1 MSDAAPAVGRPVPL
15 HTVRVVVPARN
26 EELLLPGALSALR
39 LALDHLAR
47 THPDVR
53 ADVTVV
59 LDACTDATAD
69 VVAAAPWV
77 RSHAVDSGTVGA
89 ARSAG
94 VETTGAETTGAE
106 TTGAD
111 GISAGRADP
120 EDGAAVWVA
129 STDADSRVPV
139 DWLSVLVELADDG
152 ADLVLG
158 TVQPDPADTPPAQL
172 AAWHR
177 RHDLAEDHPYVHG
190 ANLGIR
196 LSAYRAAG
204 GFGAGAA
211 HEDVRLARRVRAGGG
226 LVVATDR
233 IRVTTSGRG
242 TGRAPAGFAGYVRSL
257 ASRLP
262 SSGPTPA

>member
-1 MSDAAPAVGRPVPL
+1 M
-15 HTVRVVVPARN
+15 HTVHVVVPARN

-39 LALDHLAR
+39 LALDHLAH

-94 VETTGAETTGAE
+94 VETAAVETAGV
-106 TTGAD
+106 D
-111 GISAGRADP
+111 GIGPGRPDP
-120 EDGAAVWVA
+120 GGGGAVWVA

-226 LVVATDR
+226 VVVATDR

>member
-1 MSDAAPAVGRPVPL
+1 MSDAAPAVGRPAPL
-15 HTVRVVVPARN
+15 HTVHVVVPARN

-39 LALDHLAR
+39 LALDHLAH

-94 VETTGAETTGAE
+94 VETAAVETAGV
-106 TTGAD
+106 D
-111 GISAGRADP
+111 GIGPGRPDP
-120 EDGAAVWVA
+120 GGGGAVWVA

-226 LVVATDR
+226 VVVATDR